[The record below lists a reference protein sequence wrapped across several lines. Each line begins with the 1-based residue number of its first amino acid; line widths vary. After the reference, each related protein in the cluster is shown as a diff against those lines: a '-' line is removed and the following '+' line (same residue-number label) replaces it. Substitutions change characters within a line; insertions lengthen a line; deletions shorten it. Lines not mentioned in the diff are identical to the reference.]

1 MGSLLPETAG
11 GTNLQGSLRQFALR
25 QETQNQSRKNP
36 TTLQVSVPVSR
47 FLLRNNHLYEKTK
60 HVLPHFCVVLAA
72 PCTKRGCLVHER
84 SKSEVPC
91 TKRAGLVHE
100 RPKSEVPCTKRWC
113 LVHER
118 AKSEVSCT
126 KRGGLVHEG
135 AKSEVPCTK
144 MVCLVHGGPRTTA
157 SCTKRAFHSRV
168 FRNAGR
174 NSEKNQNGKRN
185 QNRKNRPPE
194 RISFFLFN

>member
-72 PCTKRGCLVHER
+72 SCTKRGGLVHERPKSEVPCTKRGCLVHEG
-84 SKSEVPC
+84 
-91 TKRAGLVHE
+91 A
-100 RPKSEVPCTKRWC
+100 KSEVPCTKRWC

-118 AKSEVSCT
+118 AKSEVPCT
-126 KRGGLVHEG
+126 KRGGLVHERP
-135 AKSEVPCTK
+135 KSEV
-144 MVCLVHGGPRTTA
+144 